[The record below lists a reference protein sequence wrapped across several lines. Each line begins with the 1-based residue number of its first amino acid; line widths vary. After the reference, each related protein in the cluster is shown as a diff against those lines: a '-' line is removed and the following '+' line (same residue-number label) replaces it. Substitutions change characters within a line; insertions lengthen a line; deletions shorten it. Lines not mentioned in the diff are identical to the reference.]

1 MRFSVNSKSKTS
13 SPHPPSFDRDWT
25 KGSIIGNLWGLS
37 WPMTV
42 SALVEQLGPT
52 IDMIWMGRLGS
63 SAMASVGVAGLA
75 VMVLVSAR
83 QGLNTGIRAMLARF
97 VGAKDFEG
105 ANRVTQQALIIS
117 AVFAVVMAIIG
128 IFFSEAILRMLGLN
142 PQVVKQGAAYMRIQL
157 IGSFF
162 MSFAMMSRGIMQAS
176 GDAVTPMK
184 LSLATRALHLI
195 LSPFLIFGW
204 WIFPRLE
211 VNGAALT
218 NLMAEGALGALAGLW
233 ILFSGR
239 SRLKPTLKGFR
250 LEGRLLW
257 RMIRVGLPS
266 SLTGMERGFAHLFIV
281 WFIAPF
287 GTVALAAHSLMQR
300 IDIAIHMPAL
310 GVGQAAGVLAGQNLG
325 AEQPQRAERT
335 GWIAAG
341 SFSLVMIGVAFF
353 IWFFGENVVLLFNSE
368 PELVKMAGIFLK
380 IQIVDYLV
388 FGVVVVL
395 MYCLN
400 GVGDTMVPLLTTFG
414 TIWLVQIPLAHFLPQ
429 WTGWGVYGVRWA
441 MVIAIVLRAVI
452 YSIYFKGGWWKTRK
466 V

>member
-1 MRFSVNSKSKTS
+1 
-13 SPHPPSFDRDWT
+13 
-25 KGSIIGNLWGLS
+25 
-37 WPMTV
+37 MTV

-63 SAMASVGVAGLA
+63 TAMAGVGVAGLA
-75 VMVLVSAR
+75 VMVLVAAR
-83 QGLNTGIRAMLARF
+83 QGLNIGIRAILARA
-97 VGAKDFEG
+97 VGAKDLLE

-117 AVFAVVMAIIG
+117 AFFGLFMAAVG
-128 IFFSEAILRMLGLN
+128 IFFSEAILRLLGVS
-142 PQVVKQGAAYMRIQL
+142 PAVVKQGASYMRIQL

-162 MSFAMMSRGIMQAS
+162 MSFAMMARGIMQAS
-176 GDAVTPMK
+176 GDAVMPMK
-184 LSLATRALHLI
+184 ISLATRTLHVV

-218 NLMAEGALGALAGLW
+218 NLIAEGILGAGVGWW

-239 SRLKPTLKGFR
+239 SRLKPTLHQFR
-250 LEGRLLW
+250 PDIGLLW

-287 GTVALAAHSLMQR
+287 GTVALAAHSLIQR
-300 IDIAIHMPAL
+300 IDIVFHMPAL

-325 AEQPQRAERT
+325 AGRADRAAKT
-335 GWIAAG
+335 GWTAAA
-341 SFSLVMIGVAFF
+341 SYSALMVLMSVLV
-353 IWFFGENVVLLFNSE
+353 WFFGENLIRLFNNE
-368 PELVKMAGIFLK
+368 PELVRMANTFLR

-400 GVGDTMVPLLTTFG
+400 GVGDTMVPMLTTFG
-414 TIWLVQIPLAHFLPQ
+414 TIWLIQIPLAHFLPQ
-429 WTGWGVYGVRWA
+429 WTDWGVYGVRWA
-441 MVIAIVLRAVI
+441 MVTGIVLRAVI

>member
-1 MRFSVNSKSKTS
+1 
-13 SPHPPSFDRDWT
+13 
-25 KGSIIGNLWGLS
+25 
-37 WPMTV
+37 MTV

-63 SAMASVGVAGLA
+63 TAMAGVGVAGLA
-75 VMVLVSAR
+75 VMVLVAAR
-83 QGLNTGIRAMLARF
+83 QGLNIGIRAILARA
-97 VGAKDFEG
+97 VGAKDLLE

-117 AVFAVVMAIIG
+117 AFFGLFMAAVG
-128 IFFSEAILRMLGLN
+128 IFFSEAILRLLGVS
-142 PQVVKQGAAYMRIQL
+142 PAVVKQGASYMRIQL

-162 MSFAMMSRGIMQAS
+162 MSFAMMARGIMQAS
-176 GDAVTPMK
+176 GDAVMPMK
-184 LSLATRALHLI
+184 ISLATRTLHVV

-218 NLMAEGALGALAGLW
+218 NLIAEGILGAGVGWW

-239 SRLKPTLKGFR
+239 SRLKPTLHQFR
-250 LEGRLLW
+250 PDIGLLW

-287 GTVALAAHSLMQR
+287 GTVALAAHSLIQR
-300 IDIAIHMPAL
+300 IDIVFHMPAL

-325 AEQPQRAERT
+325 AGRADRAAKT
-335 GWIAAG
+335 GWTAAA
-341 SFSLVMIGVAFF
+341 SYSALMVLMSVMV
-353 IWFFGENVVLLFNSE
+353 WFFGENLIRLFNNE
-368 PELVKMAGIFLK
+368 PELVRMANTFLR

-400 GVGDTMVPLLTTFG
+400 GVGDTMVPMLTTFG
-414 TIWLVQIPLAHFLPQ
+414 TIWLIQIPLAHFLPQ
-429 WTGWGVYGVRWA
+429 WTDWGVYGVRWA
-441 MVIAIVLRAVI
+441 MVTGIVLRAVI